1 MMICCNID
9 FVESIPGL
17 TLEHAV
23 VRIPSLTL
31 TKSKEPFSAC
41 ILRTSTCSS
50 ITNTP
55 GFYTPL
61 PPHNPTDVV
70 STKNT
75 PDMGVG
81 LFAKCNFKVNEVI
94 LSERPLL
101 VFPPGLPF
109 SGPLHKEEAKKYHD
123 LLFEKTLQQ
132 ALRAMTKEDVDAFM
146 SLSTCQPM
154 ANLSQAHGIAGT
166 NAFDTDID
174 EKFLWRGQ
182 SGYSA
187 IGRLAS
193 RINHRCVVCCLF
205 L

>member
-1 MMICCNID
+1 MLD

-17 TLEHAV
+17 TREHAV
-23 VRIPSLTL
+23 VRIPSLAL
-31 TKSKEPFSAC
+31 TKSKEPFSVC
-41 ILRTSTCSS
+41 ILRTSSCRS
-50 ITNTP
+50 IANTP

-61 PPHNPTDVV
+61 PPHKSTDAV
-70 STKNT
+70 STKVT

-81 LFAKCNFKVNEVI
+81 LFAKCDFKVNEVI

-109 SGPLHKEEAKKYHD
+109 SGLVHKESAKKHHD
-123 LLFEKTLQQ
+123 SLFEKTLQQ

-154 ANLSQAHGIAGT
+154 ANLTQAHGIAGT

-174 EKFLWRGQ
+174 ENSLWKGQ

-187 IGRLAS
+187 IGKLAS
-193 RINHRCVVCCLF
+193 RINHRWVWCF
-205 L
+205 FI